1 MAKIINVED
10 AKDGMVCVE
19 PVLNRYGQTLLSAGV
34 TLNHNH
40 ILILKTWN
48 IRTIRVKTDAEEPE
62 VEISSEL
69 KRMVQSQLL
78 KKMSW
83 TPRLPIEFDLL
94 RAGVILGA
102 KQQLKKKSGNQ

>member
-1 MAKIINVED
+1 MAKIISVDE

-19 PVLNRYGQTLLSAGV
+19 PVVNRYGQTLLSAGV

-48 IRTIRVKTDAEEPE
+48 IRTLRVKTDMEEPE
-62 VEISSEL
+62 IEISSEL
-69 KRMVQSQLL
+69 KRMVQTQLL
-78 KKMSW
+78 KRMNW

-94 RAGVILGA
+94 KAGVTLGA
-102 KQQLKKKSGNQ
+102 QQQLKKKTGNR